1 LTSDKTNKKH
11 WLGNAIK
18 FTLPLVLSF
27 IFLYIAFY
35 DENISKILVI
45 LSNASIFWI
54 VILIVVMLFS
64 HYLRALRWK
73 VILHSV
79 KPDASIINIFGAVMV
94 GYGVSCVVPR
104 LGEVSR
110 AVVLGK
116 WEKLSRS
123 SMFGT
128 VILERIIDIIFLGLT
143 VIVSV
148 IIWSED
154 LYIKFPWLKS
164 TLYLSIILMAG
175 IILFMYFLVRFR
187 EKFYGLIIKIIGK
200 FSEKIANKAAYIFD
214 MVTKGFASLKGTKNY
229 IYTFILSALIMIIY
243 ALSAY
248 IGFYTLGMENVKPVT
263 YGMAWVLMSISAFGV
278 VIPTPGGIGSY
289 EAISKAALVL
299 LFGFGE
305 SISLAY
311 AILTHV
317 ISYFLFIFTS
327 LLFFFALNK
336 HHDNLIKVVETKLE
350 EL

>member
-1 LTSDKTNKKH
+1 V
-11 WLGNAIK
+11 
-18 FTLPLVLSF
+18 LPLILSV

-35 DENISKILVI
+35 NEDLNKIFAI

-54 VILIVVMLFS
+54 FVLLIAMLFS

-73 VILHSV
+73 VILKSV
-79 KPDASIINIFGAVMV
+79 KQDTSIINIFGAVMV

-110 AVVLGK
+110 AVVLGR

-154 LYIKFPWLKS
+154 LYLKFPWLKS
-164 TLYLSIILMAG
+164 TLYITVILIAG
-175 IILFMYFLVRFR
+175 VIVFIYFLIRFR
-187 EKFYGLIIKIIGK
+187 EKFYKLIIKMLGK
-200 FSEKIANKAAYIFD
+200 FSEKLAHKAAYIFD
-214 MVTKGFASLKGTKNY
+214 MMTVGFASLKGTKNY
-229 IYTFILSALIMIIY
+229 IYTFLLSALIMIVY

-248 IGFYTLGMENVKPVT
+248 IGFYTLGMQNIKPVT
-263 YGMAWVLMSISAFGV
+263 YAMAWVLMSISAIGV

-289 EAISKAALVL
+289 EALSKAALVL

-311 AILTHV
+311 ALLTHV
-317 ISYFLFIFTS
+317 ISYFLFIFTA
-327 LLFFFALNK
+327 LIFFFALNK
-336 HHDNLIKVVETKLE
+336 HHDNLIKVVETELE